1 MYQVLKPTC
10 TSPIFVLAGI
20 SQCNV
25 VIGYFPIVFRAVRTS
40 AELLLR
46 RRLLPVKSYKSC
58 RTEHLPRVHL
68 IITPSARQRAGRKWG
83 CVVSLVDDERE
94 EINVFTRTSLPSII
108 HFGLCESESRKH
120 SLILLASRRESLHWL
135 PFPAPRKWLMHLVY
149 IITNVLFALQLNCDC
164 YVQSMGK
171 GHGIAPASALMEK
184 SMRIHFNHC
193 GCGRMSTT
201 LRDRQWPGNYCCLY
215 RFLL

>member
-1 MYQVLKPTC
+1 MSGDKSACL
-10 TSPIFVLAGI
+10 
-20 SQCNV
+20 
-25 VIGYFPIVFRAVRTS
+25 RAHH
-40 AELLLR
+40 
-46 RRLLPVKSYKSC
+46 C
-58 RTEHLPRVHL
+58 
-68 IITPSARQRAGRKWG
+68 
-83 CVVSLVDDERE
+83 
-94 EINVFTRTSLPSII
+94 LPSTTA
-108 HFGLCESESRKH
+108 GLCANHVGPPSLKNTPPH
-120 SLILLASRRESLHWL
+120 SPRQESLHWL

-201 LRDRQWPGNYCCLY
+201 LRDCQWPRVITAVYTRFCFGNLDIHKSLC
-215 RFLL
+215 FLAPPSDWGRHSVKWWGRRWRVRGPRAALIVRLSVRLAPRK